1 MTRLWA
7 IVVLAALTVLP
18 VAAGASPSDPI
29 WIAGIYDS
37 ADGDDVIALIADTV
51 ASNLDDG
58 CRSLSRLCL
67 SHDLTHPW
75 SGISEGARSRERQ
88 RGPPGLRTRPA
99 SSRRLAPPYGLGAVA
114 WAARPPPFE
123 PSPVRRH

>member
-7 IVVLAALTVLP
+7 IPVLAALTVLP

-58 CRSLSRLCL
+58 CGSLSRLCL

-88 RGPPGLRTRPA
+88 RGPPRLRARHA
-99 SSRRLAPPYGLGAVA
+99 SSAPPYGPGPAA

-123 PSPVRRH
+123 PSPIRRH